1 MGPKNAK
8 QAEGPDIEILE
19 LLPVLRD
26 LPPAVTV
33 ALLAT
38 LPVVELRG
46 AVPVGMLLFGMGAL
60 ETFAA
65 AVVGNMLPIPLLVW
79 FLDPAQR
86 WLSQHSQLFRRFFGW
101 LFARTR
107 AKHGAAYERFRDLA
121 LVLFV
126 GVPLPGTGG
135 WTGAAAAFVFG
146 VEKVR
151 ATFLIFAGV
160 ALAGIAVT
168 LLVATGRMALTG

>member
-1 MGPKNAK
+1 M
-8 QAEGPDIEILE
+8 QILE
-19 LLPVLRD
+19 LVPVLRD

-33 ALLAT
+33 ALIAM
-38 LPVVELRG
+38 LPVIELRG
-46 AVPVGMLLFGMGAL
+46 AVPVGMLVFGLGAV

-65 AVVGNMLPIPLLVW
+65 AVIGNMLPIPLLVW

-86 WLSQHSQLFRRFFGW
+86 WLSERSRFFRRFFSW
-101 LFARTR
+101 LFRRTR
-107 AKHGAAYERFRDLA
+107 AKHGQAYERFRDLA

-146 VEKVR
+146 VRRGR
-151 ATFLIFAGV
+151 ALLLILAGV
-160 ALAGIAVT
+160 VLAGIVVT
-168 LLVATGRMALTG
+168 LLVATGRLALTR

>member
-1 MGPKNAK
+1 M
-8 QAEGPDIEILE
+8 EILE
-19 LLPVLRD
+19 LVPVLRD

-38 LPVVELRG
+38 LPIIELRG
-46 AVPVGMLLFGMGAL
+46 AVPLGMLLFKLDAA
-60 ETFAA
+60 ETYAA

-86 WLSQHSQLFRRFFGW
+86 WLSEHSRLFRRFFGW

-107 AKHGAAYERFRDLA
+107 AKHSAAYERFRDLA

-126 GVPLPGTGG
+126 GVPLPGTGA

-146 VEKVR
+146 VARLR
-151 ATFLIFAGV
+151 AVLLIFAGV
-160 ALAGIAVT
+160 LLAGAAVT
-168 LLVATGRMALTG
+168 LLVATGRLALSG

>member
-1 MGPKNAK
+1 M
-8 QAEGPDIEILE
+8 QLLE
-19 LLPVLRD
+19 LVPVLRD
-26 LPPAVTV
+26 LPPVVTV

-38 LPVVELRG
+38 LPVFELRG
-46 AVPVGMLLFGMGAL
+46 AVPVGMLVFGLGAA

-79 FLDPAQR
+79 FLDPVQR
-86 WLSQHSQLFRRFFGW
+86 WMSERSRLLRRFFDW
-101 LFARTR
+101 LFTRTR
-107 AKHGAAYERFRDLA
+107 AKHGPAYQRFRDLA
-121 LVLFV
+121 LILFV

-151 ATFLIFAGV
+151 ATLLILAGV
-160 ALAGIAVT
+160 MLAGIAVT
-168 LLVATGRMALTG
+168 LLVATGRLVLTG

>member
-1 MGPKNAK
+1 M
-8 QAEGPDIEILE
+8 EILE
-19 LLPVLRD
+19 LVPILRN

-38 LPVVELRG
+38 LPVVELRV
-46 AVPVGMLLFGMGAL
+46 AVPVGMLVFGLGAA

-65 AVVGNMLPIPLLVW
+65 AVIGNMLPIPLLVW

-86 WLSQHSQLFRRFFGW
+86 WLSEHSRLFRGFFGW

-107 AKHGAAYERFRDLA
+107 SKHGPAYERFRDLA

-151 ATFLIFAGV
+151 AFLLIFVGVVLAGV
-160 ALAGIAVT
+160 AVT
-168 LLVATGRMALTG
+168 LLVATGRLALSG

>member
-1 MGPKNAK
+1 M
-8 QAEGPDIEILE
+8 EILE

-38 LPVVELRG
+38 LPVVELRV
-46 AVPVGMLLFGMGAL
+46 AVPVGMLVFNLGAA
-60 ETFAA
+60 ETFTA

-86 WLSQHSQLFRRFFGW
+86 WLSQHSRLFRRFFGW

-107 AKHGAAYERFRDLA
+107 AKHGPAYERFRDLA

-146 VEKVR
+146 VNKVR
-151 ATFLIFAGV
+151 AVLLILAGV
-160 ALAGIAVT
+160 VLAGIAVT
-168 LLVATGRMALTG
+168 LLVATGRLAISG

>member
-1 MGPKNAK
+1 M
-8 QAEGPDIEILE
+8 QLLE
-19 LLPVLRD
+19 LIPVLRD
-26 LPPAVTV
+26 LPPEVTV
-33 ALLAT
+33 ALIAT
-38 LPVVELRG
+38 LPVFELRG
-46 AVPVGMLLFGMGAL
+46 AVPVGMLVFGLGAV

-86 WLSQHSQLFRRFFGW
+86 WLSEHSRMFRRFFAW

-107 AKHGAAYERFRDLA
+107 AKHGPAYERFRDLA

-135 WTGAAAAFVFG
+135 WAGAAAAFVFG
-146 VEKVR
+146 VDKLR
-151 ATFLIFAGV
+151 AVLLILAGV
-160 ALAGIAVT
+160 MLAGIAVT
-168 LLVATGRMALTG
+168 LLVATGRLAVTGW